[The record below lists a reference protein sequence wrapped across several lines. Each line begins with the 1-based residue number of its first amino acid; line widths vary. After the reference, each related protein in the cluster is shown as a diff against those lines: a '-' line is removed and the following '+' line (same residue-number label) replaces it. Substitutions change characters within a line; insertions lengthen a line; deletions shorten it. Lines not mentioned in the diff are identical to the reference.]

1 MKDLDIR
8 GAGDLLGAE
17 QSGFIN
23 DIGFETYHKILEEA
37 LRELKS
43 EFFSEFFEERP
54 LARGTSRDWSDDCIL
69 ETDLTMLIPNSYL
82 ADTTERHAI
91 YRDLDNVANKAEL
104 KKFRSKVTDRF
115 GPIPAQVLD
124 LMEAIRLRWIGE
136 KLGLEKMVLRKGV
149 LIGTFIANQKHSF
162 FESETFTAV
171 LRAVQAQPRKFKVY
185 EKAGTLRV
193 SVQDVKNVQQAKAAL
208 EGVVG
213 VAA

>member
-43 EFFSEFFEERP
+43 ELFSEFFEERP

-115 GPIPAQVLD
+115 GPIPMQVLD